1 MENEQSLGKGILKR
15 ILVIV
20 LAIIILLTI
29 GVKAANSQTHNV
41 SIQFSDDCEV
51 VVLTNKTKVADILA
65 ENHIIILEDET
76 VYPDKE
82 SNIDIS
88 KKIVISKKV
97 DEPIVI
103 SEQTSD
109 ITTEEILGKYV
120 TIVEKIIV
128 EQVEIPFETITK
140 DISNSSNTENK
151 VLQEGKNGIKEIKYK
166 VKYQNDVEIERTEI
180 SSQVIKEPVQKIIQI
195 SSKAVQVASRSGDRS
210 VAQNSAN
217 ALAAKVANITPTV
230 STFNTS
236 AYCACVSCC
245 GKTNGITSSGQKA
258 SSWYTLAGGKNLPIG
273 TIVYIPALSNKP
285 NGGWFVVQDRGGA
298 ITNNKLDIYMD
309 SHGQALQYGR
319 KSLECYVYK
328 F

>member
-1 MENEQSLGKGILKR
+1 MENKQSLGKGILKR

-29 GVKAANSQTHNV
+29 GVKAAKSQTNNV
-41 SIQFSDDCEV
+41 SIQFADDCEV

-65 ENHIIILEDET
+65 ENHIIVLEDET
-76 VYPDKE
+76 VYPDRE

-88 KKIVISKKV
+88 KKITISKKT
-97 DEPIVI
+97 DEPVVV
-103 SEQTSD
+103 SEETSD

-128 EQVEIPFETITK
+128 EQVEIPFETVTK
-140 DISNSSNTENK
+140 DISNSKETENK
-151 VLQEGKNGIKEIKYK
+151 VLQEGQNGIKEIKYK
-166 VKYQNDVEIERTEI
+166 VKYQNEEEIERTEI
-180 SSQVIKEPVQKIIQI
+180 SSQVIKEPVEKIVQI
-195 SSKAVQVASRSGDRS
+195 SSKAVQVSSRAGDRTI
-210 VAQNSAN
+210 AQNAGN

-236 AYCACVSCC
+236 AYCSCASCC
-245 GKTNGITSSGQKA
+245 GKSNGITSSGQKA
-258 SSWYTLAGGKNLPIG
+258 TSWYTLAGGKNLPIG
-273 TIVYIPALSNKP
+273 TVVYIPALSNKP

-298 ITNNKLDIYMD
+298 ITNNKLDIYMG
-309 SHGQALQYGR
+309 SHSEALAYGR
-319 KSLECYVYK
+319 KNLECYVYK